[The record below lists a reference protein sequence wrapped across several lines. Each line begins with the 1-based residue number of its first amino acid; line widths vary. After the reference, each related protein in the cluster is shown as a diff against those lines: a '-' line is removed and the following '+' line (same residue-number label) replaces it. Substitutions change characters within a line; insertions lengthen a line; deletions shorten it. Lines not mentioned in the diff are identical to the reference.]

1 MPLLLYKHGTN
12 SENRYEKVS
21 SSRIIVAKF
30 ISGMW
35 TVEHIYQGLISKIQ
49 WRIIE

>member
-1 MPLLLYKHGTN
+1 MLLYKHGTN
-12 SENRYEKVS
+12 RGNRYEKVS

-35 TVEHIYQGLISKIQ
+35 TGAHTYQDLISKIQ
-49 WRIIE
+49 WGIIE